1 MAVKNIPSGTGL
13 LLYRLGDKKL
23 FIQGEKQ
30 WNEIAM
36 EKEVCD

>member
-13 LLYRLGDKKL
+13 LLYRLGDKKF